1 MSLKNCLMLILV
13 LTLIFS
19 ILPLNAAAQET
30 GETTEPTAAAQA
42 PAEKEEGIPWGFT
55 ALILALITTI
65 LQRIFIFNR
74 R

>member
-13 LTLIFS
+13 LALIFS

-30 GETTEPTAAAQA
+30 TEPTEAVQA
-42 PAEKEEGIPWGFT
+42 PAEEEGIPWGFT

>member
-1 MSLKNCLMLILV
+1 MSLKKCLMLLLV
-13 LTLIFS
+13 LTLIFA

-30 GETTEPTAAAQA
+30 TEPTEAVQA

-55 ALILALITTI
+55 ALILALITTV

>member
-1 MSLKNCLMLILV
+1 MSLKTCLMLILV

-19 ILPLNAAAQET
+19 ILPLNAAAQEA
-30 GETTEPTAAAQA
+30 TEPTAAAQA